1 MWIAIRLPRLP
12 LEIFLR
18 GSSTPDPFALEERH
32 CVFACDR
39 KAFARGVR
47 AGMAVSAALALAPR
61 LRVAPRDPATETEA
75 LLGVAGWAAQFT
87 PGVALEF
94 PDGVLLEVSGSLKLF
109 GGLES
114 LLERLRRG
122 LAEMGWSSVLAG
134 APTPRAAFWLAWAG
148 KQKFI
153 GESAEL
159 DPVLAELP
167 VEVLRC
173 NDETLAAF
181 EAIGVR
187 TLGELRALPREGM
200 ARRFGQGLLAEFDRA
215 LGRLPD
221 PRNFFVL
228 PARFRAAIELPAEV
242 TQAEALLF
250 AARRLI
256 VQLAGFLAARSG
268 GVQRFVLRLG
278 HRDKPATEI
287 AIGLV
292 APSRDAEHFTLLAR
306 ERFAGLELA
315 EPVREISLRADDV
328 VPLPG
333 QNFGLLLEQGK
344 PPGQWEHLVE
354 RLRARLGSEAVCGI
368 ASQAEHRP
376 ERAGVIADVGQ
387 KQLQLDFGERPFWL
401 LGIPRPLA
409 EIGTVP
415 SLDGPL
421 DLLAGPERIES
432 GWWDGEDVAR
442 DYFVAR
448 MQSEALVW
456 IYRERRGEGGW
467 YLHGVFA

>member
-1 MWIAIRLPRLP
+1 MWIAIRFPRLP

-18 GSSTPDPFALEERH
+18 GSSTPEPFAVEERH

-47 AGMAVSAALALAPR
+47 TGMAVAAALALASR
-61 LRVAPRDPATETEA
+61 LRVAPRDPAAETEA

-114 LLERLRRG
+114 ILERLRRG

-134 APTPRAAFWLAWAG
+134 APTPRAAFWLALVG

-153 GESAEL
+153 CESAEL
-159 DPVLAELP
+159 EPVLAALP
-167 VEVLRC
+167 LEVLRC
-173 NDETLAAF
+173 NDETLAALK
-181 EAIGVR
+181 AIGVR

-200 ARRFGQGLLAEFDRA
+200 ARRFGQGPLDELDRA

-221 PRNFFVL
+221 PRNFFAP
-228 PARFRAAIELPAEV
+228 PARFGAAIELPTEV

-256 VQLAGFLAARSG
+256 VQLAGFLTARSG
-268 GVQRFVLRLG
+268 SVQRFVLRLR
-278 HRDKPATEI
+278 HRDRAATEI

-315 EPVREISLRADDV
+315 GPVREIALQAEDI
-328 VPLPG
+328 VPLAG
-333 QNFGLLLEQGK
+333 NNLGLLLEQGK

-354 RLRARLGSEAVCGI
+354 RLQARLGIEAVCGI
-368 ASQAEHRP
+368 AGRAEHRP
-376 ERAGVIADVGQ
+376 ERAGVIADIGE
-387 KQLQLDFGERPFWL
+387 KQLQLYFGERPFWL
-401 LGIPRPLA
+401 LDHPRPLA
-409 EIGTVP
+409 EIEAVP
-415 SLDGPL
+415 HHDGPL
-421 DLLAGPERIES
+421 ELLVGPERIES
-432 GWWDGEDVAR
+432 GWWDGDDVAR

-448 MQSEALVW
+448 TQNEALVW

>member
-1 MWIAIRLPRLP
+1 
-12 LEIFLR
+12 
-18 GSSTPDPFALEERH
+18 
-32 CVFACDR
+32 
-39 KAFARGVR
+39 
-47 AGMAVSAALALAPR
+47 MAATAALALAPA

-94 PDGVLLEVSGSLKLF
+94 PDGVLLEVSSSLKLF

-134 APTPRAAFWLAWAG
+134 APTPRAAFWLARAG
-148 KQKFI
+148 KQEFI

-159 DPVLAELP
+159 EPALAALP
-167 VEVLRC
+167 LEVLRC
-173 NDETLAAF
+173 SDETLAAF
-181 EAIGVR
+181 AAIGVR
-187 TLGELRALPREGM
+187 TFGELRALPREGV
-200 ARRFGQGLLAEFDRA
+200 ARRFGQGPLAELDRA
-215 LGRLPD
+215 LGWLPD
-221 PRNFFVL
+221 PRNFFVP
-228 PARFRAAIELPAEV
+228 PAGFRAALSLPTEV

-268 GVQRFVLRLG
+268 GVQRFVLGLR
-278 HRDKPATEI
+278 HRDKAATEI

-292 APSRDAEHFTLLAR
+292 APSRDAGHFTLLLR
-306 ERFAGLELA
+306 ERLSNLA
-315 EPVREISLRADDV
+315 LVEPVRSIALEAKDV

-333 QNFGLLLEQGK
+333 RNLGFALEQGK

-354 RLRARLGSEAVCGI
+354 RLRARLGTEAVCGI
-368 ASQAEHRP
+368 ASRAEHRP
-376 ERAGVIADVGQ
+376 ERAGVIADAGQ

-401 LGIPRPLA
+401 LESPRPLA
-409 EIGTVP
+409 EIGAVP
-415 SLDGPL
+415 HHDGPL
-421 DLLAGPERIES
+421 ELLVGPERIES
-432 GWWDGEDVAR
+432 GWWDGDDVAR